1 MATRLIT
8 SILQGLTDGGSTE
21 YDLVGVVEHLGPS
34 MRSGH
39 YHAYTRGTAQLSSA
53 TTKPSEEDDEAT
65 PQPPSQVQDR
75 EEEQKSMDPVESS
88 ENSIDD
94 KLAEDTRE
102 GSPEASKLPQENG
115 MTNGGSTTDTVEK
128 NDETVSS
135 IDQDSFAE
143 SQDDIQDVREA
154 EGRSREDVSN
164 YQGNATESAKQLL
177 GKKRTGGWYKISD
190 HHYSKTSLQEVLAS
204 EAYVL
209 LYARR
214 Q

>member
-1 MATRLIT
+1 MATRLTT

-39 YHAYTRGTAQLSSA
+39 YHAYTRGTAQRSSGNA
-53 TTKPSEEDDEAT
+53 KPSGGHDEAT
-65 PQPPSQVQDR
+65 PPPSQVQDQ
-75 EEEQKSMDPVESS
+75 EEEQKSTDPVESS
-88 ENSIDD
+88 ENSKDD
-94 KLAEDTRE
+94 RLAEETRE
-102 GSPEASKLPQENG
+102 GSPEAPNWPQEDG

-128 NDETVSS
+128 NAKAISS

-154 EGRSREDVSN
+154 EGRSLEDVSKH
-164 YQGNATESAKQLL
+164 QGNATESAKQLL
-177 GKKRTGGWYKISD
+177 GMKRTGGWYKISD

-204 EAYVL
+204 EAYLL